1 VILYD
6 DSDGWYDHQ
15 MGPIVTQSQTS
26 LDALTGTGMCGS
38 NAAKVPTTDGGA
50 PEQARC
56 GVGPRQPLLI
66 VSPWA
71 KRNFVDGNETTQA
84 SVVQFIEDNWL
95 GGARIGD
102 GSDDGFTGSL
112 NGMFDFARPDAGP
125 LFLDP
130 TSGEPVSASAARAQR
145 KRK

>member
-1 VILYD
+1 
-6 DSDGWYDHQ
+6 

-26 LDALTGTGMCGS
+26 LDALSGASMCGS
-38 NAAKVPTTDGGA
+38 NAAKVPTTDLGA
-50 PEQARC
+50 AEQARC

-95 GGARIGD
+95 DGQRIGN
-102 GSDDGFTGSL
+102 GSDDAITGSL
-112 NGMFDFARPDAGP
+112 EGMFDFAHPDAGH

-130 TSGEPVSASAARAQR
+130 ATGEPSTS
-145 KRK
+145 